1 MNKGLYLITGLGGDR
16 ERWGSTTPAVVENL
30 LRDPWQVALEFWE
43 DLEAAEHAVYT
54 YERFLAR
61 PGNGAYTAKANIAFA
76 RY

>member
-16 ERWGSTTPAVVENL
+16 ERWGSTTPAMVEYCL
-30 LRDPWQVALEFWE
+30 GDPGQVTLIFWKY
-43 DLEAAEHAVYT
+43 LKAAEHAVYT

-61 PGNGAYTAKANIAFA
+61 PGNGADTAKANIAFA